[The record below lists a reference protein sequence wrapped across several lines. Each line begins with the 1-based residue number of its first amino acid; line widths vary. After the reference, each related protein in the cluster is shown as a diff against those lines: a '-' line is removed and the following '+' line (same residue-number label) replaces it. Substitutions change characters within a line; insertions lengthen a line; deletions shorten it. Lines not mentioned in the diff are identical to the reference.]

1 MAGQCIEKLPHSCGS
16 SNGLQTYFDDGKYTG
31 YCHVCSTFVPDPY
44 GGNEPEVVVK
54 SQADIEQEVADAR
67 KCGFIKFKHREIPP
81 AAWKYF
87 GVRLGLSEYDGV
99 TPDSVMHPYTR
110 DGKVVGYK
118 VKLLKKKIMWSIGDT
133 KDVDLYGW
141 LGAKKVG
148 GLTLYITEG
157 EEDAIALREILMQ
170 MNRGTAY
177 ADQGVAV
184 VSLTHGSDGAE
195 RDIARHLDEINKTWK
210 KVVLAFDNDGPGK
223 KAAKAVKNKLLPNA
237 MIASLPAKDA
247 NACLR
252 NGLMKATRDALVF
265 HAATAMPTSLLS
277 VNSLIDEACE
287 EVVWG
292 NDYPWP
298 GVTELTYGQRKAELI
313 TIGAGVGL
321 GKSLIAHELA
331 AWNFRHYGWKTLL
344 IMMEESPRDTVRN
357 VCGKLDDT
365 PYHVPGTQFDK
376 GVLRATANEIND
388 YIVIWNPDEN
398 SDPETTWGSIKQA
411 IRTNGNNID
420 CVMLDNMTT
429 LSEGLDS
436 SVKND
441 FIGLIA
447 KEFVDLAMKFDFE
460 AVVLSHLNTP
470 AKGAKSH
477 EEGGRVLESQFT
489 GSRALMRYSHMM
501 FGFERNKQAQDPNC
515 SIIRLLKSRKYGKS
529 GTCKTYYEA
538 STGRLTQRNWQDELY
553 ENRKVG

>member
-16 SNGLQTYFDDGKYTG
+16 SDGLQTYFDNGKYTG
-31 YCHVCSTFVPDPY
+31 YCHVCATYVPDPY
-44 GGNEPEVVVK
+44 GGNEPEIVVK
-54 SQADIEQEVADAR
+54 TEAEIEQEVADAR
-67 KCGFIKFKHREIPP
+67 KCGFVNFTHRAIPP
-81 AAWKYF
+81 ADWKYF
-87 GVRLGLSEYDGV
+87 GVRLGMSERDGV
-99 TPDSVMHPYTR
+99 TPDTVMHPRTR
-110 DGKVVGYK
+110 DGKVVSFK
-118 VKLLKKKIMWSIGDT
+118 VKLLNKKIMWSIGDSHNL
-133 KDVDLYGW
+133 DLYGW
-141 LGAKKVG
+141 LGAKAVG

-157 EEDAIALREILMQ
+157 EEDAIALRRILME

-177 ADQGVAV
+177 AEQGVAV
-184 VSLTHGSDGAE
+184 VSLNNGSDSAIE
-195 RDIARHLDEINKTWK
+195 DISRHLDEINKTWK
-210 KVVLAFDNDGPGK
+210 YVVLAFDNDGPGK
-223 KAAKAVKNKLLPNA
+223 KAAKSVKARLLPNCL
-237 MIASLPAKDA
+237 IASLPAKDA

-252 NGLMKATRDALVF
+252 NGLMRATRDALIYN
-265 HAATAMPTSLLS
+265 AAKPLPTSLLT

-287 EVVWG
+287 EVVFG
-292 NDYPWP
+292 LDYPWP
-298 GVTELTYGQRKAELI
+298 GVTDLTYGQRKKELI
-313 TIGAGVGL
+313 TIGAGVGV
-321 GKSLIAHELA
+321 GKSLMAHELA
-331 AWNFRHYGWKTLL
+331 AHNFRNHGWKTLM
-344 IMMEESPRDTVRN
+344 IMMEESPAETVRN

-376 GVLRATANEIND
+376 DVLRATANEID
-388 YIVIWNPDEN
+388 AYIIIWNPDEN
-398 SDPETTWGSIKQA
+398 SDPETTWAAIKQA
-411 IRTNGNNID
+411 IRTHGNDID

-429 LSEGLDS
+429 ASEGLDTS
-436 SVKND
+436 EKNE
-441 FIGLIA
+441 FIGLVA

-460 AVVLSHLNTP
+460 AVVFSHLNTP